1 MFKNSNFRKWIVWLC
16 ITMILLGLGLMWQP
30 FSFELYN
37 WSFIIFAVGG
47 LIYIVIG
54 VISPGSSFTHGL
66 RTIILI
72 GFIIVAAIVI
82 GVLLAPILT
91 AML

>member
-1 MFKNSNFRKWIVWLC
+1 VFKNSNFRKWIICLC
-16 ITMILLGLGLMWQP
+16 IIMILLGLGLMWQP

-47 LIYIVIG
+47 LVYIVIG

-66 RTIILI
+66 RTILLI
-72 GFIIVAAIVI
+72 AFIIVAAIVI